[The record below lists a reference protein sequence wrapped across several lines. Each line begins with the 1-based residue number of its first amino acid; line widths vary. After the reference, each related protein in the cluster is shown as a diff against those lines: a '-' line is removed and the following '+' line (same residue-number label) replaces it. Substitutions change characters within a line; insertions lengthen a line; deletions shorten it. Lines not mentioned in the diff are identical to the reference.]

1 MEEAGRPRPTVAEEA
16 GVAVADEAE
25 IEDVRLRLE
34 HDFQGALPMA
44 LIDLVW
50 QEEQDRL
57 AGATHCAV
65 FPLAA
70 ERAARVRLRGLRGD
84 SPLHR

>member
-1 MEEAGRPRPTVAEEA
+1 MEEVGRPCPTVAEEA
-16 GVAVADEAE
+16 GIAVADEAE
-25 IEDVRLRLE
+25 IEDVRRRLE
-34 HDFQGALPMA
+34 RQFRGVLPVA